1 MLIVAADC
9 RELLAATSD
18 ASVDLIY
25 TDPSYALGR
34 PPPPPAAAGEAR
46 PKVKPPRVGREPGK
60 GNFWRFP
67 RAAVIE
73 VLGIAPKSFHTTAAR
88 AGFRWTPDA
97 EGLRNLV
104 HLLAPRM
111 GYVLPEEP

>member
-1 MLIVAADC
+1 MRC
-9 RELLAATSD
+9 
-18 ASVDLIY
+18 
-25 TDPSYALGR
+25 G